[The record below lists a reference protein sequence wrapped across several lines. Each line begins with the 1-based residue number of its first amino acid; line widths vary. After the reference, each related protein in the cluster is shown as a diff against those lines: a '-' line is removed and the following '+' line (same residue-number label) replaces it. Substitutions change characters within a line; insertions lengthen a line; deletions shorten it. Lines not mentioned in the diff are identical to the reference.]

1 MAVAKKSSKEAEN
14 KDIKAK
20 KIDKNNVDAES
31 GADKSVES
39 TLVALYKLQI
49 IFSRIDKVRVIR
61 GELPLEVSDLE
72 DECLGLDT
80 RINKFKEITNEYQH
94 QIAEKQE
101 FIKRSKTQIA
111 KYKEQ
116 LENVRNNRE
125 YDALSKE
132 IEYED
137 LDIQLNEKKM
147 RENMAKIN
155 DKNTEIEELT
165 KELGITKANLDSK
178 KQELNS
184 IIAETEKEEQ
194 ELLRQAAQ
202 QETKIEPRMLNAF
215 TRIRTN
221 MRNGLAAVKVDRN
234 ACGGCFSKI
243 SPQRQLDIRMH
254 KKIIVCEFCG
264 RILADDEIASM
275 AADSQ

>member
-1 MAVAKKSSKEAEN
+1 MAVAKKSKKEVED
-14 KDIKAK
+14 KEITIRKAK
-20 KIDKNNVDAES
+20 AQSTDTES

-39 TLVALYKLQI
+39 TLIALYKLQL

-80 RINKFKEITNEYQH
+80 RINKFKEFTNDYQR
-94 QIAEKQE
+94 QTGEKQE
-101 FIKRSKTQIA
+101 IIKKAKTQIA

-116 LENVRNNRE
+116 LDNVRNNRE

-132 IEYED
+132 IEYEE
-137 LDIQLNEKKM
+137 LDIQLNEKKI
-147 RENMAKIN
+147 REIAAKIE

-165 KELGITKANLDSK
+165 KELEITKASLDTK

-184 IIAETEKEEQ
+184 IISETEKEEQ
-194 ELLRQAAQ
+194 ELLKQAEQ

-215 TRIRTN
+215 SRIRTSI
-221 MRNGLAAVKVDRN
+221 DRK
-234 ACGGCFSKI
+234 S
-243 SPQRQLDIRMH
+243 
-254 KKIIVCEFCG
+254 VV
-264 RILADDEIASM
+264 
-275 AADSQ
+275 